1 MPAGQMTIQAT
12 NNGKDFGIGASFT
25 ITGNISLYLF
35 PLEEENINLLI

>member
-25 ITGNISLYLF
+25 ITGNFLLFISFRRREY
-35 PLEEENINLLI
+35 